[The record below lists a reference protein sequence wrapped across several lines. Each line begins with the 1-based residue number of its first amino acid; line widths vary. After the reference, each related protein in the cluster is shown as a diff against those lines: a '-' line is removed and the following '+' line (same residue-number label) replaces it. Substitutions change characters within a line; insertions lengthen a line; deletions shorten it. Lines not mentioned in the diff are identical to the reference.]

1 MKRRIFALILSAL
14 MIMSLAAYNKGES
27 GSPDTGNVKTYDEVN
42 TIRLI
47 TGMGSTLERDKD
59 TYDTIISESHP
70 VVLLYCGDE
79 NTLLMQHLYPFDGAQ
94 GLRYQTYTRK

>member
-1 MKRRIFALILSAL
+1 MKRSIFALILSAL
-14 MIMSLAAYNKGES
+14 MIMSLAACNKGES
-27 GSPDTGNVKTYDEVN
+27 GSPNTGNVKTDDEVN

-70 VVLLYCGDE
+70 VVLL
-79 NTLLMQHLYPFDGAQ
+79 
-94 GLRYQTYTRK
+94 

>member
-14 MIMSLAAYNKGES
+14 MIMSLAACNKGES
-27 GSPDTGNVKTYDEVN
+27 GSPDTGNVKTDDEVN

-70 VVLLYCGDE
+70 VVLLYYGDE
-79 NTLLMQHLYPFDGAQ
+79 NKQS
-94 GLRYQTYTRK
+94 TRNGKLHIRKSTC